1 MDNEKKELNKKV
13 EKTTTILDA
22 TRENIDVTTLNSINI
37 TDALIIE
44 DCIFYVTNVELTK
57 DQINKIK
64 SYQE

>member
-1 MDNEKKELNKKV
+1 M
-13 EKTTTILDA
+13 DA

-44 DCIFYVTNVELTK
+44 DCIFYVTNAELTK